1 MSAPYGSLGAHDY
14 SPADVTAE
22 LQRQSW
28 QPGQMANGNPGNAF
42 DQLDTNHDG
51 ALSRD
56 EFDRIGQMRL
66 ATQPNYGSQQG
77 TPQRFVSQPSYQQPS
92 MAGLGSQLGY
102 QQPSMAGIQG
112 AYAAYGS
119 TQQAP
124 QTYNYSY
131 VAPAQAVQYAPQE
144 ILQNAMAVPATSL
157 RMMPVPL
164 GANVSY
170 GQSGLVGYGSGQNW
184 GQHPSAGGG
193 LGGGY
198 GGGAGGSSSHME
210 QHQSGAVIAG
220 ARYDLGEEIV
230 QGPDKFVQGVQ
241 KQFMVNKKVAVPST
255 KIVERE
261 KKVKK
266 PSIIERIIE
275 VPKPEIREI
284 TKQLPPT
291 IRHEEQIVEVPK
303 IVVEERIVHR
313 AKKVQQ
319 ERLIEVPKIEYVERI
334 EYEDIIEYRE
344 VPVDKIVEVPEIEY
358 RIKEVE
364 HLVPQPFIQEYYVD
378 NYHEVPVT
386 QVQETAQW
394 QHVAVY
400 AEGQQ
405 AADWGGPVQP
415 AMPAMK
421 PKGHWVWI
429 DDGVEQIKNAD
440 GSLQMQA
447 GYGQQTAAYGQQAQP
462 VKGY

>member
-28 QPGQMANGNPGNAF
+28 QPGQMANGNPGDTF

-51 ALSRD
+51 VVSRD
-56 EFDRIGQMRL
+56 EFDRIGQMKL

-77 TPQRFVSQPSYQQPS
+77 TPQRFASQPS
-92 MAGLGSQLGY
+92 Y

-119 TQQAP
+119 PQQAP

-210 QHQSGAVIAG
+210 HHQHHQSGG
-220 ARYDLGEEIV
+220 ANVVAARNDMRDEII

-241 KQFMVNKKVAVPST
+241 KQFMVNKKVAVHST
-255 KIVERE
+255 KIVEKE

-405 AADWGGPVQP
+405 SDWGGPVQP

-429 DDGVEQIKNAD
+429 DDGVEQLKNAD
-440 GSLQMQA
+440 GSLQMQ
-447 GYGQQTAAYGQQAQP
+447 QMQAQP